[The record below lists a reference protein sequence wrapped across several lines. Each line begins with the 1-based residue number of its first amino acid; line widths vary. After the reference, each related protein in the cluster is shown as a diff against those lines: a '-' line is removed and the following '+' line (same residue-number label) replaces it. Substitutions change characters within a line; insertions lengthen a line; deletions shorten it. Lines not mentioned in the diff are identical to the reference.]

1 MEELILSELFS
12 VAFPTAW
19 AVLSFIL
26 FGKNV
31 FCFVKNKYHD
41 HGMYEGDADT
51 WISGIAFAATI
62 VFMLFSVVDITGL
75 AGLLAKQLS
84 NDPIMINLLSYPLR
98 WVIAATVDYIF
109 SSIAWNI
116 YLRHYIDRSIYA

>member
-12 VAFPTAW
+12 IAFPTAW
-19 AVLSFIL
+19 AVLSLIL

-31 FCFVKNKYHD
+31 FCFVKSKYHD

-51 WISGIAFAATI
+51 WISAIAIGATI
-62 VFMLFSVVDITGL
+62 VFMLFSVFDFTGL

-84 NDPIMINLLSYPLR
+84 SDPIMVYLLSYPLR
-98 WVIAATVDYIF
+98 WVIATAVDF
-109 SSIAWNI
+109 LFCSFAWYF
-116 YLRHYIDRSIYA
+116 YLHHYIDQSIYS